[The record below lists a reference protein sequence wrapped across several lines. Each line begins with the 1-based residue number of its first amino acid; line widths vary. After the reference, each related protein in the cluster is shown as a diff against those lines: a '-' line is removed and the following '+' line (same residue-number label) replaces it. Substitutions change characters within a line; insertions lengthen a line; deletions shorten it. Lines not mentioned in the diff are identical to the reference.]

1 MNPRPAT
8 PHRVCRTIRIL
19 GAAAVLAG
27 AASGCTGS
35 PAPPPS
41 APPSGSSPAS
51 ISPST
56 ASPGSTTGPP
66 HGGPPGSP
74 TASTPGSSPP
84 GGTPGSTAQP
94 TPPMPGQ
101 ATAGQAPGIPQGPAD
116 IPSIV
121 SNVQPSVVTIFTN
134 GGLGSGVVYSADGLI
149 LTNEHVV
156 RGYTDVEVAFAD
168 GRRVAGTVRAT
179 DAISDLALVEAKR
192 TGLPVAKFQSE
203 LPRIGELAV
212 VIGSPLGFENTAT
225 AGIIS
230 GLHREIP
237 GSAASSQSLVDLI
250 QTDAAI
256 SPGNSGGALVNGRGE
271 VIGISEAYIPPQTG
285 AVALGFA
292 IPAAT
297 AVKVADQ
304 LREDGTADH
313 AFIGLTLG
321 DITPQIAE
329 RLGLPDTR
337 GALALA
343 VPDGGPAAKAGI
355 RPGDV
360 LVKLDGEELASPED
374 LLAALRTRS
383 PGQTVTVEFR
393 RGTATQEVKVQL
405 VSRASQVG

>member
-1 MNPRPAT
+1 
-8 PHRVCRTIRIL
+8 
-19 GAAAVLAG
+19 
-27 AASGCTGS
+27 
-35 PAPPPS
+35 
-41 APPSGSSPAS
+41 
-51 ISPST
+51 
-56 ASPGSTTGPP
+56 
-66 HGGPPGSP
+66 
-74 TASTPGSSPP
+74 
-84 GGTPGSTAQP
+84 
-94 TPPMPGQ
+94 
-101 ATAGQAPGIPQGPAD
+101 
-116 IPSIV
+116 
-121 SNVQPSVVTIFTN
+121 VVTIFTDG

-156 RGYTDVEVAFAD
+156 RGNRQVEVGFAD
-168 GRRVAGTVRAT
+168 GRRVAGSVRAT

-192 TGLPVAKFQSE
+192 TGLPVAKFQSD

-237 GSAASSQSLVDLI
+237 GSASSSQSLVDLI

-256 SPGNSGGALVNGRGE
+256 SPGNSGGALVNSRSE
-271 VIGISEAYIPPQTG
+271 VIGISEAYIPPQSG

-313 AFIGLTLG
+313 AFIGLGLAE
-321 DITPQIAE
+321 ITQQIADQ
-329 RLGLPDTR
+329 LGLPDTR
-337 GALALA
+337 GALALS
-343 VPDGGPAAKAGI
+343 VPEGGPADKAGI

-360 LVKLDGEELASPED
+360 LIKLDGDDLATPED
-374 LLAALRTRS
+374 LLAALRSKS

-393 RGTATQEVKVQL
+393 RGAETQEAKVQL
-405 VSRASQVG
+405 VARPAS